1 MNSPTKDKQEPLSS
15 TALLNSATQA
25 MSLLAQPASTD
36 YKHTTSAYQPLS
48 SLALASSAP
57 ATAAAVAA
65 AAASLGAYS
74 QLGGMTS
81 DKRAL
86 TKSPVPA
93 SGKLTAVKSGGIHKS
108 KASTSSVS
116 STSTVG
122 SSRAGGHRRGAST
135 ASDRMDEH
143 SERGQSVGRDM
154 DGEMTPEQQRR
165 QRFLERNRIAAS
177 KCRQKKKLWV
187 QELERRAEDVTMQNR
202 TLHIAVAQLKEEVMV
217 LKNQLLAHRNCNCS
231 AIHQYLQAECAAPDA
246 SVVASDVPLATQPQH
261 SLMSPPQHPAMAAAV
276 AAAASTGPPLL
287 LQHPPAPAPPMVMQS
302 QQFRSSS
309 MYASHVP
316 HHQHAS
322 SVDLA
327 SIGHAGSSM
336 PAPMIPSSASAT
348 ANVPTST
355 SPRP

>member
-1 MNSPTKDKQEPLSS
+1 MNSPAKDKHEPLSS

-25 MSLLAQPASTD
+25 MSLLGQPASAE
-36 YKHTTSAYQPLS
+36 YKHTTAAYQPLS
-48 SLALASSAP
+48 NLALATSTP
-57 ATAAAVAA
+57 ATMAA

-74 QLGGMTS
+74 QLDGMTS
-81 DKRAL
+81 DKRVL
-86 TKSPVPA
+86 TKSPVPI
-93 SGKLTAVKSGGIHKS
+93 SGKLSAVKSGGIHKS

-122 SSRAGGHRRGAST
+122 SGRAGGHRRGAST

-143 SERGQSVGRDM
+143 SERGQSVGRDV
-154 DGEMTPEQQRR
+154 DGELTPEQQRR

-231 AIHQYLQAECAAPDA
+231 AIHQYLQAECAVADAPA
-246 SVVASDVPLATQPQH
+246 VASDVPLATQPQH
-261 SLMSPPQHPAMAAAV
+261 SLMSPPQNPAMAAAV

-287 LQHPPAPAPPMVMQS
+287 LPHQPAPPMIMQS
-302 QQFRSSS
+302 QQFRSPS
-309 MYASHVP
+309 MYA
-316 HHQHAS
+316 HQHAS

-327 SIGHAGSSM
+327 SIGHAAPPIPGSM
-336 PAPMIPSSASAT
+336 PAAVPNSASAS
-348 ANVPTST
+348 ANIPSST